1 MFVQGKE
8 LYKVDWSVAGK
19 TFTDVNVYTKRWYG
33 WKKVYIYDTVVR
45 IWIAEKMTY
54 AELCEWAKKAVK
66 AYEEH
71 IIREAEI
78 EANKD
83 IVIQMEENK

>member
-45 IWIAEKMTY
+45 IWIAEK
-54 AELCEWAKKAVK
+54 
-66 AYEEH
+66 
-71 IIREAEI
+71 
-78 EANKD
+78 
-83 IVIQMEENK
+83 